1 MNNRFISRAMMLT
14 AAALLPLTAVG
25 QDQPELVGVWEGNIR
40 MPASEQAVTLT
51 IEAADGRELTG
62 TINIPAQ
69 GEEPLSLG
77 DIEIR
82 DQYVSFEVVGLS
94 GDPLFDGALSVDG
107 NRISGNFSQSGA
119 MFPFELSRRA
129 EANDS
134 GSDDTSVL
142 AGVWEGT
149 LDVGGFT
156 MQLRVQVPSDP
167 QGGVS
172 VMIGSPG
179 QEAREMGVDS
189 LTLLGDSVR
198 LSVLSL
204 GAFYAGTL
212 NENGNAITGTWRQAD
227 ARLPLTLERRD

>member
-1 MNNRFISRAMMLT
+1 
-14 AAALLPLTAVG
+14 
-25 QDQPELVGVWEGNIR
+25 
-40 MPASEQAVTLT
+40 
-51 IEAADGRELTG
+51 
-62 TINIPAQ
+62 
-69 GEEPLSLG
+69 
-77 DIEIR
+77 
-82 DQYVSFEVVGLS
+82 
-94 GDPLFDGALSVDG
+94 
-107 NRISGNFSQSGA
+107 

-198 LSVLSL
+198 LSVLRPRGFL
-204 GAFYAGTL
+204 
-212 NENGNAITGTWRQAD
+212 
-227 ARLPLTLERRD
+227 RRDIK